1 MEVISVIVMFIFG
14 NMNDQEHRMTQY
26 VPMESLSSCMK
37 EVRILKKK
45 ETDYTKDAFCGPA
58 LVELSDDGEIL
69 TLHTELP
76 EGAKMVKKEISKE
89 AFKRWTL
96 RSKEKWNN
104 KFFLHVSAL
113 EEAGIETL
121 QEGEA
126 VSFDIGENRGKE
138 NAINVKKVS

>member
-14 NMNDQEHRMTQY
+14 NMDDSEHRMTQY

-69 TLHTELP
+69 TLHTALP
-76 EGAKMVKKEISKE
+76 EGAQLIKKEISKE

-96 RSKEKWNN
+96 SKKEQWNN
-104 KFFLHVSAL
+104 K
-113 EEAGIETL
+113 
-121 QEGEA
+121 
-126 VSFDIGENRGKE
+126 
-138 NAINVKKVS
+138 